1 MTAATLPRTRTRRSV
16 RLVLATVLLSVTA
29 LSAGPVAANAAALA
43 PTSEVVPTG
52 WPGRG
57 GSRSGGQETDPFGST
72 GDRATTVDSEAAT
85 SAQSAGVV
93 LIDTILGYQNAAAA
107 GTGIVLTSTGEVL
120 TNYHVVE
127 GSTSIR
133 VTIASTGQT
142 YTASVV
148 GHDEADDIALLQLK
162 GASGLTV
169 AKIDDDIVR
178 KTDAVTAVGNA
189 GGTDSLSAASGTVIS
204 LSRTITTQS
213 EDGVAGE
220 TLHKLIETDADVVA
234 GDSGG
239 PLYDDENEVIGVT
252 TAAST
257 GAEINGYAIPIDR
270 ALSIVRQITSGTE
283 SGGVEIGASPFLGVE
298 YSSQGYAD
306 GTSAQDTSLSTTS
319 GVLIA
324 GVVSGGPAADAGLEA
339 GDMITAVGGH
349 PVTSTDDLAGALAAY
364 EPGERVAISWTD
376 TAGTN
381 HKVAVT
387 LAASP
392 IA

>member
-1 MTAATLPRTRTRRSV
+1 M
-16 RLVLATVLLSVTA
+16 
-29 LSAGPVAANAAALA
+29 
-43 PTSEVVPTG
+43 
-52 WPGRG
+52 
-57 GSRSGGQETDPFGST
+57 
-72 GDRATTVDSEAAT
+72 
-85 SAQSAGVV
+85 
-93 LIDTILGYQNAAAA
+93 
-107 GTGIVLTSTGEVL
+107 L

-127 GSTSIR
+127 GSTSIN

-142 YTASVV
+142 YTATVV

-169 AKIDDDIVR
+169 AKIDDDTVR
-178 KTDAVTAVGNA
+178 KADAVTAVGNA
-189 GGTDSLSAASGTVIS
+189 GGTDSLTAASGTVIS
-204 LSRTITTQS
+204 LSRTITTES

-220 TLHKLIETDADVVA
+220 TLRKLIETDADVVA

-239 PLYDDENEVIGVT
+239 PLYDSENEVIGVT

-270 ALSIVRQITSGTE
+270 ALSIVKQIASGTE

-298 YSSQGYAD
+298 YSSQGYAG
-306 GTSAQDTSLSTTS
+306 GTSAQDTGSSTTT

-339 GDMITAVGGH
+339 GDTVTAVGGH
-349 PVTSTDDLAGALAAY
+349 AVTSTDDLASALAAY
-364 EPGERVAISWTD
+364 EPGDRVAISWTD
-376 TAGTN
+376 TAGTD
-381 HKVAVT
+381 HKAAVT